1 MPDML
6 VKLYELP
13 DNRKLI
19 KELEGKGIRII
30 RAMAPN
36 KHNVLEFARKNFY
49 EYWASECDVAFR
61 NNPISC
67 FIAVNSD
74 KEIVGFACYET
85 TCKAF
90 FGPTGVLES
99 YRGLKIGKALL
110 ISALQGLKEMGYAYG
125 IIGGPEDAVGFYA
138 KAVNAEMIPDSV
150 PGIYKDMI

>member
-13 DNRKLI
+13 YNSELI
-19 KELEGKGIRII
+19 KELESKGIRII

-36 KHNVLEFARKNFY
+36 KHKVLDFARTNFG
-49 EYWASECDVAFR
+49 EHWASECDVAFM
-61 NNPISC
+61 NNPVSC
-67 FIAVNSD
+67 FIAVNKN
-74 KEIVGFACYET
+74 KEIIGFACYET

-99 YRGLKIGKALL
+99 YRGHKIGKALL
-110 ISALQGLKEMGYAYG
+110 LAALQGLKEIGYAYG
-125 IIGGPEDAVGFYA
+125 IIGGPEEAVGFYA
-138 KAVNAEMIPDSV
+138 KVANAVIIENST